1 MKRTVLIL
9 TLAALATLVGCKRE
23 QLEPNP
29 LYNAETKEVL
39 TQFVLN
45 VAPAGQGEQTKMTA
59 DMVQQNNNFRGIHS
73 VHIYTYATGTASGT
87 PYVLNS
93 DGWTD
98 SNSKDFPLGTLYATG
113 SINNEGSNNA
123 TSSSNRILQLSIPVG
138 TDAVLFYGK
147 ALNAEEPTIEQ
158 NKERGRMLAVFNKN
172 PKDIEFKVYRR
183 IGEDSD
189 VKDYDATARLMIFVI
204 NRIMGAQVPAG
215 DLVDSPYK
223 NLPAISWKELG
234 ALYEYTNDLY
244 GNRFGV
250 PGSTPKTQMEPLDEI
265 LGKAYSTFSYIKS
278 TEYRAGSS
286 DAIKSMMS
294 SMWNVIRPICTTS
307 TPTNDGE
314 ANAKRLAL
322 EIQRRMDNYFEDNW
336 DYKTIDAIKAI
347 VTDAELM
354 GNEKLSETAWA
365 DLCWDT
371 EGPAADNFDVSTYT
385 GRARDL
391 NKYPYLDFN
400 VPEGAAQ
407 LSYNTTNGQFS
418 YLHPNKP
425 LVNPNMQSFEPRK
438 YVYAPELA
446 YYVNSPVRVN
456 STLLSSENL
465 DALYPDGTNN
475 WIDNTKWA
483 EGWALGKVTSSTKSV
498 AVRDNINYGV
508 ALLKTSVAL
517 EDGVIALNDN
527 RNSLSNGK
535 EADQSFTIDG
545 NHHPIVLTGVLVG
558 GVNPRY
564 NWQFLRKYDSYD
576 STDPNQPMDFSQFDG
591 VIYDD
596 QLPTSEVPTPA
607 GKENY
612 TLVYDNYNSGD
623 GGDAAAQNNVY
634 VALEFKNVSGL
645 AFWGRDNLIPNQG
658 KFYLVAQIKNTV
670 ARQNNIVWPTDHQ
683 IPPLYGVNGETV
695 PDGKQAGESKKIPRV
710 FIQDFM
716 TTAVFKLSADA
727 LKKAYYT
734 MPDLRT
740 SNMSLGLSVELQWE
754 PGYVVDDLVF

>member
-9 TLAALATLVGCKRE
+9 SIAALATTVGCQRE
-23 QLEPNP
+23 QMEPNP

-39 TQFVLN
+39 AQFVLN
-45 VAPAGQGEQTKMTA
+45 VAAAGQGEQTKMSANT
-59 DMVQQNNNFRGIHS
+59 VQQNNNFRGIHNA
-73 VHIYTYATGTASGT
+73 HIYTYATGTTSGT
-87 PYVLNS
+87 PYVLS
-93 DGWTD
+93 PDGWTD
-98 SNSKDFPLGTLYATG
+98 ANSKDFPLGTLYATG
-113 SINNEGSNNA
+113 TIDNTGNNNA
-123 TSSSNRILQLSIPVG
+123 NSSSNRILQLSIPVG

-147 ALNAEEPTIEQ
+147 ALNAENPTMAQ
-158 NKERGRMLAVFNKN
+158 NQERGRMLADFSQN

-189 VKDYDATARLMIFVI
+189 VKDYDATARLMIFVV
-204 NRIMGAQVPAG
+204 NRIMGSNVPAG
-215 DLVDSPYK
+215 DYDNTYK

-244 GNRFGV
+244 DNRFGV
-250 PGSTPKTQMEPLDEI
+250 PGTTPKAQMEPLDEI

-294 SMWNVIRPICTTS
+294 SMWNVIRPISTTA
-307 TPTNDGE
+307 TPTNEGE

-322 EIQRRMDNYFEDNW
+322 EIERRMDHYFEQNW
-336 DYKTIDAIKAI
+336 EYKPIADIKAI
-347 VTDAELM
+347 VTSAELM
-354 GNEKLSETAWA
+354 KNEALSESEWA
-365 DLCWDT
+365 ALCWDPQN
-371 EGPAADNFDVSTYT
+371 PAGDNFDIDNYK

-400 VPEGAAQ
+400 IPEGAAQ
-407 LSYNTTNGQFS
+407 LEFTATTGEFS
-418 YLHPNKP
+418 YKHPNKP
-425 LVNPNMQSFEPRK
+425 LVNPNVESFEPRK

-465 DALYPDGTNN
+465 NTLYPNGTAN
-475 WIDNTKWA
+475 WSKNSEWA
-483 EGWALGKVTSSTKSV
+483 EGWSLGKVTSSTKSV

-517 EDGVIALNDN
+517 ADGVTALLDN
-527 RNSLSNGK
+527 RNALSGGK
-535 EADQSFTIDG
+535 EADQTFTIDDT
-545 NHHPIVLTGVLVG
+545 HHPIALTGVLVG

-564 NWQFLRKYDSYD
+564 NWQFLRKYSSYD
-576 STDPNQPMDFSQFDG
+576 NTDPKQPMDFSQFDG

-596 QLPTSEVPTPA
+596 QLPSSQVPTPA
-607 GKENY
+607 GSENY
-612 TLVYDNYNSGD
+612 TLVYDNYNSSN

-634 VALEFKNVSGL
+634 IALEFQNVSGL
-645 AFWGRDNLIPNQG
+645 AFWGRDNLIPDKG
-658 KFYLVAQIKNTV
+658 KFYLVARIDNTQE
-670 ARQNNIVWPTDHQ
+670 RQNSIKWPTDHQ
-683 IPPLYGVNGETV
+683 IPPIYGVAGEAV
-695 PDGKQAGESKKIPRV
+695 PDGHTAGESKQIPRV

-740 SNMSLGLSVELQWE
+740 SNMSLGLSVDLQWE
-754 PGYVVDDLVF
+754 SGYVVDDLVF

>member
-9 TLAALATLVGCKRE
+9 SIAALATTVGCQRE
-23 QLEPNP
+23 QMEPNP

-39 TQFVLN
+39 AQFVLN
-45 VAPAGQGEQTKMTA
+45 VTAAGQGEQTKMTA
-59 DMVQQNNNFRGIHS
+59 DMVQQNHNFRGIHS
-73 VHIYTYATGTASGT
+73 VHVYTYATNTASGNV
-87 PYVLNS
+87 PYVLNP

-98 SNSKDFPLGTLYATG
+98 ANSKDFPLGTLYAQG
-113 SINNEGSNNA
+113 QIDNEEDHNA
-123 TSSSNRILQLSIPVG
+123 KTSSSRILQLSIPVG

-147 ALNAEEPTIEQ
+147 ALNSENPTADQ
-158 NKERGRMLAVFNKN
+158 NKERGRMLDVWNKN

-189 VKDYDATARLMIFVI
+189 VKDYDATGRLMIFVV
-204 NRIMGAQVPAG
+204 NRILGANVPDNG
-215 DLVDSPYK
+215 TQDGYS
-223 NLPAISWKELG
+223 NLPAISWKDLG
-234 ALYEYTNDLY
+234 ALYEYVNGLY
-244 GNRFGV
+244 DNRFNV
-250 PGSTPKTQMEPLDEI
+250 STTTPKTPLEPLDEI

-294 SMWNVIRPICTTS
+294 NMWNVIRPISTTA
-307 TPTNDGE
+307 TPTNEGE
-314 ANAKRLAL
+314 ANAKRLAI
-322 EIQRRMDNYFEDNW
+322 EIERRMDHYFEENW
-336 DYKTIDAIKAI
+336 DYKTVDAIKAI
-347 VTDAELM
+347 VTSAELM
-354 GNEKLSETAWA
+354 HNEQLSEEQWA
-365 DLCWDT
+365 ALCWDPQN
-371 EGPAADNFDVSTYT
+371 PAGDNFDIDKYK

-400 VPEGAAQ
+400 IPEGAAQ
-407 LSYNTTNGQFS
+407 LAYNTTSGEFS

-425 LVNPNMQSFEPRK
+425 LVNPNASSFEPRK

-465 DALYPDGTNN
+465 NSLYPNGTEYWSQDG
-475 WIDNTKWA
+475 KWPD
-483 EGWALGKVTSSTKSV
+483 GWAVGKVSSSTKSI

-508 ALLKTSVAL
+508 ALLKTSVGL
-517 EDGVIALNDN
+517 QDGVTALLDN
-527 RNSLSNGK
+527 RYAMSDKK
-535 EADQSFTIDG
+535 EADQSFAISDTK
-545 NHHPIVLTGVLVG
+545 HPIAFTGVLVG

-564 NWQFLRKYDSYD
+564 NWQFIRKYSTYD
-576 STDPNQPMDFSQFDG
+576 STTQPMDFTQFDG

-596 QLPTSEVPTPA
+596 LLPSTVVPTPTNM
-607 GKENY
+607 ENY
-612 TLVYDNYNSGD
+612 TLVYDNYNSSN
-623 GGDAAAQNNVY
+623 GGGADAQNNVY
-634 VALEFKNVSGL
+634 IALEFKNVSGL
-645 AFWGRDNLIPNQG
+645 PFWGRDNLIPDQG
-658 KFYLVAQIKNTV
+658 KFYLVAQINNTE
-670 ARQNNIVWPTDHQ
+670 ARQKSIVWPTDHQ
-683 IPPLYGVNGETV
+683 IPPIYGVNGEAV
-695 PDGKQAGESKKIPRV
+695 PDGKKAGESKQIPRV

-740 SNMSLGLSVELQWE
+740 SNMSLGLSVDLQWE